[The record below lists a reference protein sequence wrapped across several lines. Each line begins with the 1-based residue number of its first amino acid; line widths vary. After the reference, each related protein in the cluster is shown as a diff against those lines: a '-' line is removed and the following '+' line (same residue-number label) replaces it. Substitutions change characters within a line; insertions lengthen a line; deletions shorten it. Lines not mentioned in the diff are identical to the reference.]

1 MKHADDESLALMA
14 MGDTPSPDAADH
26 LRHCAR
32 CTRELEAFRHVVATA
47 RTPLPG
53 EDELLTPPADLWD
66 AIADELGLAP
76 GTGTPGTPGTP
87 GGEPSARGAADAGP
101 RPATADAGPRPAT
114 AESAPPMPGT
124 ERARSSAGHAQQSVE
139 QGSKPAPSAAPGGPG
154 GMPNTGRP
162 NSGSTDPQTPPRP
175 VRRPRR
181 LARFSVA
188 LAACAALFG
197 AGAGSAVTWWV
208 THDDTSSTT
217 ADDGRRLDSLQPRS
231 AGYARLAGS
240 NARRTLD
247 ITVKGLPKTSGYF
260 EVWLMDRSHTKL
272 VSMGVLGP
280 DGHAVLP
287 VPDTI
292 DLKEYSVVDVSVQP
306 YNGKPD
312 HSGDSVVRGPYAG

>member
-76 GTGTPGTPGTP
+76 DTGTPGTTGTP
-87 GGEPSARGAADAGP
+87 GGEPSARG
-101 RPATADAGPRPAT
+101 TADATPRPAT
-114 AESAPPMPGT
+114 AESAPLAPGS
-124 ERARSSAGHAQQSVE
+124 ERVRPSTGHAQQSVE
-139 QGSKPAPSAAPGGPG
+139 QGSQPAPPTSPGGPG
-154 GMPNTGRP
+154 GMPNASRLNTG
-162 NSGSTDPQTPPRP
+162 NTGNTDPQTPPRP

-208 THDDTSSTT
+208 THDDTSSTA

>member
-32 CTRELEAFRHVVATA
+32 CARELEAFRHVVATA

-76 GTGTPGTPGTP
+76 ETGTPGSPGTT
-87 GGEPSARGAADAGP
+87 GGEPSARGV
-101 RPATADAGPRPAT
+101 ADAGPRPAT
-114 AESAPPMPGT
+114 AESAPLAPGT
-124 ERARSSAGHAQQSVE
+124 
-139 QGSKPAPSAAPGGPG
+139 APSAAPGGPG
-154 GMPNTGRP
+154 GRPNTGRS
-162 NSGSTDPQTPPRP
+162 NTGSTGPQTPPRP

-208 THDDTSSTT
+208 THDDTSSTA

>member
-76 GTGTPGTPGTP
+76 DTGTPGTPGTTGTP
-87 GGEPSARGAADAGP
+87 GGELSARGV
-101 RPATADAGPRPAT
+101 ADAGPRPAT
-114 AESAPPMPGT
+114 AEYS
-124 ERARSSAGHAQQSVE
+124 
-139 QGSKPAPSAAPGGPG
+139 
-154 GMPNTGRP
+154 TG
-162 NSGSTDPQTPPRP
+162 PQTPPRP

-208 THDDTSSTT
+208 THDDTSSTA